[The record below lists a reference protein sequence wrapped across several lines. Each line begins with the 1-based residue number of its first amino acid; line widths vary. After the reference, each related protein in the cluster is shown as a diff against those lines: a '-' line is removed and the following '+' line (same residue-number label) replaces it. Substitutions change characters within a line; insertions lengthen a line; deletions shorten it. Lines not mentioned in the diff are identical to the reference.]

1 MGCDIHVHIEVQK
14 DGVWHHFAAPK
25 IRRDYFLFAVIA
37 GERADLLRNS
47 DKITPVAKVHRLPGD
62 ISLVTR
68 VSVEQDKRLGIH
80 NFGVL
85 SAADLIELQNQLYAL
100 NPHIGRTGCDELD
113 LEWSIF
119 RTFINGNTLAQHQ
132 GWDDLRVVFWFDG

>member
-25 IRRDYFLFAVIA
+25 VERNYFLFAVIA
-37 GERADLLRNS
+37 GERTDLLRDS
-47 DKITPVAKVHRLPGD
+47 DKITPVAKVHELPGD

-68 VSVEQDKRLGIH
+68 VSVEQDKGLGIH

-85 SAADLIELQNQLYAL
+85 SAADLIELQDQLYAL

-113 LEWSIF
+113 LE
-119 RTFINGNTLAQHQ
+119 
-132 GWDDLRVVFWFDG
+132 

>member
-85 SAADLIELQNQLYAL
+85 SAADLIELQNQLL
-100 NPHIGRTGCDELD
+100 SLIHI
-113 LEWSIF
+113 
-119 RTFINGNTLAQHQ
+119 
-132 GWDDLRVVFWFDG
+132 